1 MEFYEFD
8 DFIQNPDLVNNKT
21 ACDSLLSQLLV
32 STTTITGDVRD
43 KSRILY
49 QILFVA
55 NKFSQENDMDAPA
68 AVNITDKGM
77 NLFVNFNY
85 IQKGFGR
92 EEYLTV
98 LLLIFIMYDTL
109 TNVSNPIY
117 KNADKMKSL
126 LINFEFTGIIVSVVL
141 IVLMSYTSIILPI
154 SIVIWALTVLFNPLL
169 WPDSKEQDEN
179 K

>member
-1 MEFYEFD
+1 MIINAYKLTLRKMSTEYGLTKMM
-8 DFIQNPDLVNNKT
+8 IVL
-21 ACDSLLSQLLV
+21 CHGLLLASFMMP
-32 STTTITGDVRD
+32 
-43 KSRILY
+43 
-49 QILFVA
+49 FVELSEEH
-55 NKFSQENDMDAPA
+55 KW
-68 AVNITDKGM
+68 
-77 NLFVNFNY
+77 VNFIY
-85 IQKGFGR
+85 LLGFVVVTIIAGILVVT
-92 EEYLTV
+92 YLEQ
-98 LLLIFIMYDTL
+98 LIFIMYDTL

>member
-1 MEFYEFD
+1 M
-8 DFIQNPDLVNNKT
+8 
-21 ACDSLLSQLLV
+21 
-32 STTTITGDVRD
+32 D
-43 KSRILY
+43 KSEEH
-49 QILFVA
+49 
-55 NKFSQENDMDAPA
+55 KW
-68 AVNITDKGM
+68 
-77 NLFVNFNY
+77 VNFIY
-85 IQKGFGR
+85 LLGFVVVTIIAGILVVT
-92 EEYLTV
+92 YLEQ
-98 LLLIFIMYDTL
+98 LIFIMYDTL